1 MWVLGTGQFGCWP
14 GSPNAW
20 LTLLCCAVLCCA
32 VLCCAVLCC
41 CTAVQVK
48 ERAVQ
53 KANWPGGGG
62 PKVRTREARPPPV

>member
-20 LTLLCCAVLCCA
+20 LTL
-32 VLCCAVLCC
+32 LCCAVLCC